1 MSAVAESSSLL
12 PGRTFRADVLDLLA
26 SMRFAIALLTIIC
39 IASTIGTV
47 LKQGE
52 QLVNYVDA
60 FGPFWAQVFGALGLF
75 RIYGSPW
82 FLVIL
87 AFLVVSTSLCIARNA
102 PKILVDVRN
111 FKENLRV
118 RALDSFHH
126 RAHGSVSQGLP
137 EAQQRVLTVLGAL
150 GWKVK
155 TQVRS
160 GEGSEAPGVMIAAR
174 QGAANKLGYIAAH
187 SAIVLVCVGGLL
199 DGDLIIKFQAWMGN
213 LQTFQTNKPSD
224 QSVLSLDSPA
234 YRASLYVPEGA
245 RNGQAVVNMD
255 QGMLVQPLP
264 FDVEL
269 KKFIVEYY
277 DTGMPKRF
285 ASEIVVHDLADK
297 SQHKATVEVNHP
309 FVYKGVTL
317 FQSSFQDGGS
327 QVKLKPIMLNGRE
340 SPVDV
345 FPGQVGGQPLSL
357 PEALTGAGP
366 QSLEITELRP
376 INVENMAQADPGNSP
391 AATDVRGVNLDTLTK
406 HLGSGAG
413 KGEKVL
419 KNIGPSVTYKLRDA
433 AGQAREFQNFM
444 VPVMLGEQP
453 VYLMG
458 VRNSANEGFRYL
470 RVPADTSGGM
480 DTWLNMRTA
489 LFNPEMRAQAASR
502 FAAKNAPVDRPE
514 VQQQLAV
521 SAQRLLDIFAGMQ
534 FDKAIPN
541 EAGLVGLGVFIE
553 KVVPAADRDRA
564 AQTMMQM
571 LNGGM
576 AELLAITQEGM
587 KQTATD
593 LNTEQ
598 GREFLTQAVLA
609 QSDAMAYPVAAVF
622 ALDGFEQRQASVF
635 QVTRTPGRNVVYLG
649 CVLLIVG
656 VFAMLYVRER
666 RVWVWLQAAEGT
678 DTGSTGGTDMKIA
691 LSSTRQTLDVDA
703 EFDRLREVLLP
714 GARPL
719 DPADQAAV
727 KG

>member
-1 MSAVAESSSLL
+1 MSAVAESSSL
-12 PGRTFRADVLDLLA
+12 PGRTIRADVIDLLA

-52 QLVNYVDA
+52 PLVNYVDT
-60 FGPFWAQVFGALGLF
+60 FGPFWAQVFGSLGLF

-102 PKILVDVRN
+102 PKILVDVRT

-118 RALDSFHH
+118 KALDSFHH

-137 EAQQRVLTVLGAL
+137 ETQQQVLAMLGAM

-155 TQVRS
+155 TQTRQ
-160 GEGSEAPGVMIAAR
+160 GEGTEAAGVMIAAR
-174 QGAANKLGYIAAH
+174 RGAANKLGYIAAH

-199 DGDLIIKFQAWMGN
+199 DGDTIMKFQAWMGN
-213 LQTFQTNKPSD
+213 LQAFQGNKPTE
-224 QSVLSLDSPA
+224 QSVLSLNSPA

-245 RNGQAVVNMD
+245 RNGQAVINVD
-255 QGMLVQPLP
+255 AGMLVQPLP

-269 KKFIVEYY
+269 KKFMVDYY
-277 DTGMPKRF
+277 ETGMPKRF
-285 ASEIVVHDLADK
+285 ASEIVVHDLEDK
-297 SQHKATVEVNHP
+297 SEHKATVEVNHP
-309 FVYKGVTL
+309 FVYKGVTI

-340 SPVDV
+340 AAVDV
-345 FPGQVGGQPLSL
+345 FPGQVGGQPLNL
-357 PEALTGAGP
+357 PQALTGGAP

-376 INVENMAQADPGNSP
+376 INVENMAQADPANDGGGP
-391 AATDVRGVNLDTLTK
+391 KDVRGVNLASLSK

-413 KGEKVL
+413 KSEKQL
-419 KNIGPSVTYKLRDA
+419 KNIGPSITYKLRDS

-444 VPVMLGEQP
+444 VPVQFGEQS

-458 VRNSANEGFRYL
+458 VRNSTNEGFRYL
-470 RVPADTSGGM
+470 RLPADSSGSM

-489 LFNPEMRAQAASR
+489 LFNPAMRAQAAQR
-502 FAAKNAPVDRPE
+502 FAAKGAPIDKPE
-514 VQQQLAV
+514 AQQQLAV

-534 FDKAIPN
+534 FDKNIPN

-553 KVVPAADRDRA
+553 SVVPEADRERA
-564 AQTMMQM
+564 AETMMQM
-571 LNGGM
+571 LNGAM

-587 KQTATD
+587 KQPVTD
-593 LNTEQ
+593 LNTEK
-598 GREFLTQAVLA
+598 GREFLTQVVLA

-666 RVWVWLQAAEGT
+666 RVWVWLQA
-678 DTGSTGGTDMKIA
+678 DGSVGTGGGTAMKLA

-703 EFDRLREVLLP
+703 EFDRLREALLP
-714 GARPL
+714 GAKPL
-719 DPADQAAV
+719 DVADAAAV

>member
-1 MSAVAESSSLL
+1 MSAVAESSSS

-52 QLVNYVDA
+52 PLVNYVDA

-102 PKILVDVRN
+102 PKILVDVRT

-118 RALDSFHH
+118 KALDSFHH
-126 RAHGSVSQGLP
+126 RAQGRVSQGLP
-137 EAQQRVLTVLGAL
+137 ETQQQVLAMLGAL

-155 TQVRS
+155 TQTRQ
-160 GEGSEAPGVMIAAR
+160 GAGSEAPGVMIAAR
-174 QGAANKLGYIAAH
+174 RGAANKLGYIAAH
-187 SAIVLVCVGGLL
+187 SAIVLVCIGGLL
-199 DGDLIIKFQAWMGN
+199 DGDSIIKFQAWLGN
-213 LQTFQTNKPSD
+213 LQTFQGNKPSD
-224 QSVLSLDSPA
+224 QSVLSINSPA
-234 YRASLYVPEGA
+234 YRASLYVPEGS
-245 RNGQAVVNMD
+245 RSGQAVVNMD

-269 KKFIVEYY
+269 KKFMVEYY
-277 DTGMPKRF
+277 ETGMPKRF
-285 ASEIVVHDLADK
+285 ASEIVVHDIEDK
-297 SQHKATVEVNHP
+297 TEHKATVEVNHP
-309 FVYKGVTL
+309 FTYKGVTL

-327 QVKLKPIMLNGRE
+327 QVKLKPIMLNGR
-340 SPVDV
+340 PPVVDV
-345 FPGQVGGQPLSL
+345 FPGQVGGQPLNL
-357 PEALTGAGP
+357 PQALTGAGP

-376 INVENMAQADPGNSP
+376 INVENMAQADPENAPGG
-391 AATDVRGVNLDTLTK
+391 AKDVRGVNLDSLSK

-413 KGEKVL
+413 KSEKQL

-433 AGQAREFQNFM
+433 AGQAREFLNYM
-444 VPVMLGEQP
+444 VPVQFGNQS
-453 VYLMG
+453 VYLLG
-458 VRNSANEGFRYL
+458 VRSSTSEGFRYL
-470 RVPADTSGGM
+470 RVPADGSGSM

-489 LFNPEMRAQAASR
+489 LFNPEMRAQAAQR
-502 FAAKNAPVDRPE
+502 FAAKGAPVDKPE
-514 VQQQLAV
+514 MQQQLAT

-534 FDKAIPN
+534 FDKNIPN

-553 KVVPAADRDRA
+553 SVVPAADRDRA
-564 AQTMMQM
+564 AETMMQM
-571 LNGGM
+571 LNGSM
-576 AELLAITQEGM
+576 AELLALTQEGM
-587 KQTATD
+587 KQPPTD
-593 LNTEQ
+593 LNLEK
-598 GREFLTQAVLA
+598 GREFLTQVVLA

-649 CVLLIVG
+649 CVLLIIG

-666 RVWVWLQAAEGT
+666 RVWVWLQADEADGAPNGT
-678 DTGSTGGTDMKIA
+678 AMKLA

-703 EFDRLREVLLP
+703 EFDRLREALLP
-714 GARPL
+714 GAKPL
-719 DPADQAAV
+719 DAAHAAAV